1 MKREPGHRVVP
12 FTTSR
17 RLVAATAATA
27 REQNTVHALFEVDV
41 TEPRRFLREHRER
54 TGEVLSFTAFLVAC
68 LARAVADN
76 PHLNALRRG
85 RRVYLLDDVTIGV
98 LIERTVGQETV
109 PELLPIRGAQDKTY
123 RQIHNEIRAAQQRA
137 GDRRGGP
144 SRTNR
149 LARFL
154 PDVLLRAAVRVAIHS
169 VAKAKESGV
178 VTISSVGMYGRGPGW
193 GVPLSVWTV
202 AVTTGGIARRPAL
215 RDGEADTRELLCLT
229 ISFDHD
235 LVDGGPAVR
244 FMRRFAELLRTGEV
258 LRSGLAAGEG

>member
-1 MKREPGHRVVP
+1 MKRKPGHRVVP
-12 FTTSR
+12 FTANR
-17 RLVAATAATA
+17 RLVAASAAVA
-27 REQNTVHALFEVDV
+27 RERNTVHALFEVDV
-41 TEPRRFLREHRER
+41 TEPRRLLRQHRER
-54 TGEVLSFTAFLVAC
+54 TGEALSFTAFLVAC

-76 PHLNALRRG
+76 PQLNALRRG
-85 RRVYLLDDVTIGV
+85 RRVYLLDGVTVGA

-109 PELLPIRGAQDKTY
+109 PELLPIRAAQEKTH

-137 GDRRGGP
+137 GDPMRGP
-144 SRTNR
+144 SRTDR
-149 LARFL
+149 FARFV
-154 PDVLLRAAVRVAIHS
+154 PDALLRAAVRVAIHS

-193 GVPLSVWTV
+193 GIPLSVWTV
-202 AVTTGGIARRPAL
+202 AVTTGGIAQRPAL
-215 RDGEADTRELLCLT
+215 RDGAADTREQLCLT

-258 LRSGLAAGEG
+258 LRSGLAGDE